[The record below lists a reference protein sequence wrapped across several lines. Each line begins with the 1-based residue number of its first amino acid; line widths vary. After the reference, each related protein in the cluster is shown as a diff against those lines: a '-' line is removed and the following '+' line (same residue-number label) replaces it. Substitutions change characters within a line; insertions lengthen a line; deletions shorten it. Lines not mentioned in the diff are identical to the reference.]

1 MQIIAKYIFGLGAI
15 IAFALLSLA
24 ILPAKAEYID
34 TTPDCDK
41 YAVMYCGSFTKSEI
55 LKKYNNGDG
64 KNSAS
69 NIKSVYDKFSISESK
84 IKNANFKQGV
94 VYKNGEVKIGSK
106 VVATGAKTYIR
117 TMGVVSTSK
126 MGSAQAALVAVDS
139 NGKFLFAIMT
149 PCGNPI
155 SGKPVEPP
163 KPKPQS
169 LTCDNLTVTIVNK
182 EKREVSA
189 KVTGTPKN
197 TTITGYKINFGDGT
211 TVNQQSANHT
221 YANYGK
227 YTVTGYVTGK
237 VDGSS
242 KTVTSPACTKTVEFS
257 KTPTPCP
264 TNPELPADDPDCKP
278 CPTNPE
284 LNYDDPKCE
293 EPEEPEE
300 LPNTG
305 AGSVI
310 GLFTGVS
317 LLGAIGHRMWISRR
331 L

>member
-197 TTITGYKINFGDGT
+197 TTITGYKINFGDGKESSTKTSNT
-211 TVNQQSANHT
+211 TYTANHT

-227 YTVTGYVTGK
+227 YTVTGYV
-237 VDGSS
+237 
-242 KTVTSPACTKTVEFS
+242 
-257 KTPTPCP
+257 
-264 TNPELPADDPDCKP
+264 
-278 CPTNPE
+278 
-284 LNYDDPKCE
+284 
-293 EPEEPEE
+293 
-300 LPNTG
+300 
-305 AGSVI
+305 
-310 GLFTGVS
+310 
-317 LLGAIGHRMWISRR
+317 
-331 L
+331 